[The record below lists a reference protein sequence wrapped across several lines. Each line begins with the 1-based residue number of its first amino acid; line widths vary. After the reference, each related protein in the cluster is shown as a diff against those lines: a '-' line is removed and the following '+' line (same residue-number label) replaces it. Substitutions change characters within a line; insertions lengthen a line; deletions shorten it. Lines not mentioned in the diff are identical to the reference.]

1 MKKIR
6 INVKWGEIYKTTI
19 LTAWLAGSGFLMY
32 RIYDNPIL
40 LLNPENFWSNIIAI
54 IGIVVATL
62 IGWQI
67 YSAMDWN
74 SKAERISKIEDGYR
88 TTFAALNNT
97 RNFSEASMLY
107 MEAKSLIDDAYKE
120 EQKKIEGD
128 NEDWSPDDFPEA
140 YLMLL
145 EAIALY
151 TSPSVE
157 KPVQNCIYAMYGIIE
172 AMRRNN
178 VGQDAE
184 FQSKCNDFFQQIKEN
199 KHHLTIA
206 QYDKLKDLKS
216 RRVNLCNPNPTEQ

>member
-74 SKAERISKIEDGYR
+74 SKAERISKIEDGYK
-88 TTFAALNNT
+88 AMLLEVSNN
-97 RNFSEASMLY
+97 RNFSQASMLY
-107 MEAKSLIDDAYKE
+107 MEAKSLIDDAHKE
-120 EQKKIEGD
+120 EQEKNEGKND
-128 NEDWSPDDFPEA
+128 EWTADAYSDA

-145 EAIALY
+145 EAISLY

-157 KPVQNCIYAMYGIIE
+157 KPIQNCINWMYGMIE
-172 AMRRNN
+172 DMKRNN
-178 VGQDAE
+178 IGSDAD
-184 FQSKCNDFFQQIKEN
+184 FQSKCNELFEQIKAN
-199 KHHLTIA
+199 KHHLTFA
-206 QYDKLKDLKS
+206 QYDDLKNLNEK
-216 RRVNLCNPNPTEQ
+216 RKNLCNPNPTEQ

>member
-1 MKKIR
+1 MKRIR
-6 INVKWGEIYKTTI
+6 INVKLGEIYKTAI
-19 LTAWLAGSGFLMY
+19 LTAWLGFSGWIMY
-32 RIYDNPIL
+32 GMYDNPIL
-40 LLNPENFWSNIIAI
+40 LYNSADRWSNLIAV

-74 SKAERISKIEDGYR
+74 NKAERISKIEDGYR
-88 TTFAALNNT
+88 SMFAALNNT

-120 EQKKIEGD
+120 EQKK
-128 NEDWSPDDFPEA
+128 NENGNVDWSPDGFPEA

-157 KPVQNCIYAMYGIIE
+157 KPIQNCIDAMYGIIE

-178 VGQDAE
+178 VGKDAE
-184 FQSKCNDFFQQIKEN
+184 FQSKCNDSFQQIKEN

-216 RRVNLCNPNPTEQ
+216 RRVNLCNLNSTEQ

>member
-6 INVKWGEIYKTTI
+6 INIKCGEIYKTTI
-19 LTAWLAGSGFLMY
+19 LTAWLGGSGYLMY

-40 LLNPENFWSNIIAI
+40 LLNPQNFWSNIIAI

-74 SKAERISKIEDGYR
+74 SKAERISKIEDGYK
-88 TTFAALNNT
+88 AMLLEISNN
-97 RNFSEASMLY
+97 RNFSQASMLY
-107 MEAKSLIDDAYKE
+107 LEARAMIDDAYKDE
-120 EQKKIEGD
+120 NDKNEGKND
-128 NEDWSPDDFPEA
+128 EWTPDAYADA

-145 EAIALY
+145 EAISLY

-157 KPVQNCIYAMYGIIE
+157 KPIQNCINWMYGMIDS
-172 AMRRNN
+172 MKRNGIGN
-178 VGQDAE
+178 DAA
-184 FQSKCNDFFQQIKEN
+184 FQYKCDELFEQIKAN

-206 QYDKLKDLKS
+206 QYDALKNLNE
-216 RRVNLCNPNPTEQ
+216 RRKNLCSYPSR